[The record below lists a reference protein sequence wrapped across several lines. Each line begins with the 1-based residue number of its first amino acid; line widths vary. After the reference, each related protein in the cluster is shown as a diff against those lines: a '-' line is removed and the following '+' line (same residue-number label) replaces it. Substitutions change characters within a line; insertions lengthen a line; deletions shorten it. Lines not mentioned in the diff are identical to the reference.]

1 MDRALI
7 ERARDGDRDA
17 FAVLAGGVVDRC
29 FATARVVLGDADRAH
44 DAVQD
49 ALVRCWRDLP
59 SLKDPDRFDGWLRRL
74 LMHSI
79 MDEFRRERRHVAKI
93 QVLREHPVTRRD
105 ESLLEDRDQI
115 ERAFRRISVDHRAIL
130 TLHYLQ
136 ELSLAEVADALG
148 VPLGTAKSRLHY
160 AMEAVRAE
168 VRVAE
173 ATATNVEV
181 SA

>member
-1 MDRALI
+1 MI

-17 FAVLAGGVVDRC
+17 FALLAGGVVDRC
-29 FATARVVLGDADRAH
+29 FATARAVLGDADRAN

-59 SLKDPDRFDGWLRRL
+59 SLKDSDRFDGWLRRL

-79 MDEFRRERRHVAKI
+79 MDEFRRQRRHAAKI
-93 QVLREHPVTRRD
+93 QVLREHPVTRH
-105 ESLLEDRDQI
+105 EQSMLEDRDEI

-148 VPLGTAKSRLHY
+148 VPIGTAKSRLHY
-160 AMEAVRAE
+160 AMEAVRGE
-168 VRVAE
+168 LRLAE
-173 ATATNVEV
+173 AAAGKMEV

>member
-1 MDRALI
+1 LI
-7 ERARDGDRDA
+7 ERAREGDRDA
-17 FAVLAGGVVDRC
+17 FAVLAGIVVDRC

-49 ALVRCWRDLP
+49 ALLRCWRDLP

-74 LMHSI
+74 LMNSV
-79 MDEFRRERRHVAKI
+79 MDEFRREQRYVAKI
-93 QVLREHPVTRRD
+93 QILQEHPTTRHH
-105 ESLLEDRDQI
+105 ETSLEDRDQI
-115 ERAFRRISVDHRAIL
+115 ERALRRLSVEHRAVL
-130 TLHYLQ
+130 TLHYLH

-168 VRVAE
+168 VRADE
-173 ATATNVEV
+173 RATTSEEV